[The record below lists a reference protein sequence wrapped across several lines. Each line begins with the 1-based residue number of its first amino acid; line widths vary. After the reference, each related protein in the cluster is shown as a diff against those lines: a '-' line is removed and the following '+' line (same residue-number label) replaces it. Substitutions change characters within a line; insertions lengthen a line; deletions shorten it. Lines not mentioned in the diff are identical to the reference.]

1 MNREISSSI
10 AERRGASLLQETSFR
25 RNHTERERGG
35 RRRVSQKIR
44 TKERDER
51 FEFAV
56 IFFMTGKYDAVL

>member
-35 RRRVSQKIR
+35 G
-44 TKERDER
+44 KEKG
-51 FEFAV
+51 FP
-56 IFFMTGKYDAVL
+56 KN